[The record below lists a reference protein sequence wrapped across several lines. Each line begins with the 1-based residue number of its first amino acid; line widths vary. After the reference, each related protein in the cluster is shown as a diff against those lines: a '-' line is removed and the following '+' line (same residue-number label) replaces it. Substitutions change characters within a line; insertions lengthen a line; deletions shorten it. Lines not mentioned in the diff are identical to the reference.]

1 MGIKK
6 IKAFKDTLLWIPKYG
21 SSSTTPVD
29 TYIENIGHKAE
40 VSGL

>member
-6 IKAFKDTLLWIPKYG
+6 IKAFKDTLLQTPSYRL
-21 SSSTTPVD
+21 SSTTPVI
-29 TYIENIGHKAE
+29 TWIEHIEHKAE